1 MYGIDRVLNWFRWG
15 AETPDRRWEQRMS
28 VITRTAAITCAA
40 VVLASL
46 VGCSGVSELSVAD
59 AHHIGALAVAQP
71 AASATPTPT
80 PTPTPTA
87 PPAAA
92 ACVGTPAGVDHIYV
106 SISQQTLW
114 ACTGPTL
121 FTTTSVTTGAS
132 ALTNVHDATPTGTF
146 HIYRKVRN
154 TVLVGRDANGSWR
167 DPVAYWM
174 PFYGAY
180 GFHDASWQTFPFGSS
195 LYTTQGSHGCVHVP
209 VDFLGS
215 LFTWAPIGTA
225 VTIEA

>member
-1 MYGIDRVLNWFRWG
+1 
-15 AETPDRRWEQRMS
+15 MS
-28 VITRTAAITCAA
+28 VMTRSAALVCAA
-40 VVLASL
+40 LVLASL
-46 VGCSGVSELSVAD
+46 VGCSSALPFSAAD
-59 AHHIGALAVAQP
+59 AQHIGALAVSP
-71 AASATPTPT
+71 PRTPSSTPTPT

-92 ACVGTPAGVDHIYV
+92 ACASTPAGVDHIYV
-106 SISQQTLW
+106 SISEQTLW

-132 ALTNVHDATPTGTF
+132 ALTNVHDATPIGTF
-146 HIYRKVRN
+146 HIFNKVRN
-154 TVLVGRDANGSWR
+154 TVLSGHDANGSWR

-209 VDFLGS
+209 ADILGS
-215 LFTWAPIGTA
+215 LFNWAPIGTA
-225 VTIEA
+225 VTIQD